1 MNPKQLHRSHI
12 RQSCSTNTWLSCLI
26 RLPLILSPFFLIDV
40 TGLLPTFRI
49 PALSETSLRTSI
61 FRPSYDHDA
70 LYQNHQ
76 RRLYPQRRD
85 EWTILR
91 AATTEDLNDES
102 NNNSRNSD
110 ETDMDWNDPT
120 DVDDPSTQPQIG
132 RSSSSPPSPN
142 DGTPSALANNNYH
155 VIKKNSP
162 KTKRKPPSD
171 NRDQLPFVVQLI
183 TPDPYTRP
191 EVAKERARKN
201 TERDRQQ
208 QQQTRRNNQNNNP
221 RRSSGGTT
229 APRISASLF
238 ETTKSSSN
246 NDKPTVTALGEFIL
260 DQSTTCGDIVV
271 VGEQSYLVQ
280 TAKCQYKYAGG
291 KRFDM
296 VRKILHVKPIRRVQV
311 EAVLQRSLQQTS
323 KYFDDGKEEDDSI
336 VLE

>member
-1 MNPKQLHRSHI
+1 MLHRSHN
-12 RQSCSTNTWLSCLI
+12 RQNYSTNTRGQSLPFLI
-26 RLPLILSPFFLIDV
+26 RLSLVLSPFFLNDV
-40 TGLLPTFRI
+40 TGLLSTSRI
-49 PALSETSLRTSI
+49 STITSFRTSNVL
-61 FRPSYDHDA
+61 PPQDHVGF
-70 LYQNHQ
+70 YHEHQ
-76 RRLYPQRRD
+76 RRDYYHGRD
-85 EWTILR
+85 KRTIIR
-91 AATTEDLNDES
+91 AATTDNQNDGE
-102 NNNSRNSD
+102 NNSNSD
-110 ETDMDWNDPT
+110 ETDMDWNDPS
-120 DVDDPSTQPQIG
+120 DIDDASTPSSPLPIDET
-132 RSSSSPPSPN
+132 SSSI
-142 DGTPSALANNNYH
+142 ANNNYNNYH
-155 VIKKNSP
+155 VIKKNHP
-162 KTKRKPPSD
+162 KSKRKPPSD

-208 QQQTRRNNQNNNP
+208 QQMRRNTNS
-221 RRSSGGTT
+221 RRSSAAAT
-229 APRISASLF
+229 PRISASLF

-246 NDKPTVTALGEFIL
+246 DDAPTVTALGEFIL

-323 KYFDDGKEEDDSI
+323 KYFEDGKEEDDPI
-336 VLE
+336 MLE

>member
-1 MNPKQLHRSHI
+1 MNPKLLHRSQN
-12 RQSCSTNTWLSCLI
+12 RQNYATSTRGQWLSFLI
-26 RLPLILSPFFLIDV
+26 RLSLVLSPFFLIDV
-40 TGLLPTFRI
+40 SGLLSTSRI
-49 PALSETSLRTSI
+49 STQTSFRTSS
-61 FRPSYDHDA
+61 FLPPHYHNDGFNHD
-70 LYQNHQ
+70 HQ
-76 RRLYPQRRD
+76 RRHRHHGRD
-85 EWTILR
+85 KRTIIC
-91 AATTEDLNDES
+91 AATTDNQNDDDI
-102 NNNSRNSD
+102 NNQRD
-110 ETDMDWNDPT
+110 ETDMNWNDPSDIEDAST
-120 DVDDPSTQPQIG
+120 PSTPLPIDET
-132 RSSSSPPSPN
+132 SSSIAN
-142 DGTPSALANNNYH
+142 NNNYH
-155 VIKKNSP
+155 VIKKNNP
-162 KTKRKPPSD
+162 KSKRKPPSD

-208 QQQTRRNNQNNNP
+208 QQQQQMRRNTNS
-221 RRSSGGTT
+221 RRSSAAAT
-229 APRISASLF
+229 PRISASLF

-246 NDKPTVTALGEFIL
+246 DDAPTVTALGEFIL

-323 KYFDDGKEEDDSI
+323 KYFEDGKEEDDPI
-336 VLE
+336 MLE